1 MKKILL
7 PVILLVPLML
17 NWSCQSQSKMDKNS
31 LPPEWAQHAIWYQI
45 FVERFYNG
53 DPSNDPKP
61 VNIRCDTIY
70 KVPSDWTISDWTSDW
85 YSANSPWEKNY
96 MEKGRKSFNNMVQ
109 LRRYGGD
116 LQGVID
122 KLDYLSD
129 LGINAIY
136 LNPINDAPTLHK
148 YDARNYHHVDVNFG
162 PDPVGDNKI
171 IASEKPDDPSTWK
184 WTSADKLFLKLVE
197 EVHKRKMRIIVDYSW
212 NHTGTEFWAWR
223 DLVEKQTQSVYKD
236 WYEIISFKD
245 PAVPGS
251 RFKYQ
256 GWAHV
261 KSMPEIKKV
270 NVTTPRRNGFPYEGD
285 INPGAK
291 KHIFDV
297 TRRWLAPDGD
307 TTRGIDGFR
316 LDVADQI
323 PMGFWRDYRKY
334 VKSIKP
340 DAYLVGEIWW
350 VKWPDVLMNPA
361 PYVKGD
367 VFDAIM
373 FYQIYKPA
381 RNFFAKTNITI
392 NAMQFE
398 DSLKQQWSRMT
409 TPFARAMMCVSATH
423 DSPRLLTSFFNTG
436 KYKYNA
442 SPAADPSYK
451 TGKPDEETY
460 RRVRLYLVH
469 QFTNLGAPQIWN
481 GEEMG
486 MWGADDPDC
495 RKPLWWKEFSFKPET
510 RTNYQPGKKTYDTV
524 AFNQDQFNFYKKLI
538 AIRRNNPV
546 LSTGAMDFVSA
557 EGNTWM
563 YKRSD
568 KNDEI
573 LVLFNLEP
581 TKKEFTLPGGGSYL
595 NLLDS
600 TNVSG
605 EKYSLEPMTA
615 AILKKVKE

>member
-581 TKKEFTLPGGGSYL
+581 TKKEFTLPDGGSYL